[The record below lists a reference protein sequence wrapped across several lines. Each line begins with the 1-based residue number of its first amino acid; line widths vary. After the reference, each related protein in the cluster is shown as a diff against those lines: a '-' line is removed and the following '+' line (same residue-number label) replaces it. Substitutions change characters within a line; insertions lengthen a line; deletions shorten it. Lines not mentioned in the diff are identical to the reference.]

1 MVWKVKS
8 FSRTLMKGIV
18 SYGDKTI
25 VQAKQNVRETE
36 TDLKS
41 VTIKAEYCQIEET
54 IKTNEAKTKCVL
66 HQH

>member
-1 MVWKVKS
+1 
-8 FSRTLMKGIV
+8 MKGIV

-36 TDLKS
+36 TNLKS